1 MAESRIRF
9 RCSACRKLIGI
20 DSQHAGRRVKC
31 PACGQALIVPQPS
44 RKSPNE
50 KSTVAKALPKK
61 PSVPEP
67 VSFWTRPMLIGLG
80 SLVVLAGLML
90 IFGNLITRL
99 FVVLVVLTA
108 LNGFWL
114 GVSKVAAAIVGM
126 LLAMLLAVPLGKLFE
141 GLFAMVFGS
150 SGLTNRMISI
160 GICGLLLVMLI
171 SVLLSIPIKRAMKNR
186 PTWRRYDKLLGTGL
200 GLFEGALLG
209 VLLIWAVLVL
219 EPMAAANL
227 ARARDPDSELE
238 SSSTA
243 RVVVALARAMEES
256 VLGRA
261 AEVANPLKNMRV
273 IRLFADAQTVL
284 NDPLRREIF
293 LNDPK
298 MQRIEQRPSVRKA
311 LKLLSG
317 RLPEVKMDDG
327 LSSAEIRIILAS
339 PRFLEI
345 LDETDLLSELT
356 PLADDIEQALNFAIE
371 YHP

>member
-1 MAESRIRF
+1 
-9 RCSACRKLIGI
+9 
-20 DSQHAGRRVKC
+20 
-31 PACGQALIVPQPS
+31 
-44 RKSPNE
+44 
-50 KSTVAKALPKK
+50 
-61 PSVPEP
+61 
-67 VSFWTRPMLIGLG
+67 MLIGLG